1 LEDNALLI
9 WTIRT
14 LPNTCI
20 KKPVSCKWRDRKC
33 NTLTGLLLVLR
44 VRSSTIGGIYR
55 ERTLVQKFRYKNVNN
70 RCFMSSL
77 HPCVACLMRVSTT
90 SYQNCNVIA
99 VNPEAL
105 NYRNNPFRLKLDKQR
120 VSLILI
126 VMNYLEI
133 KIRSLSVQ

>member
-1 LEDNALLI
+1 MSIIVVACHHYTPV
-9 WTIRT
+9 WH
-14 LPNTCI
+14 
-20 KKPVSCKWRDRKC
+20 VSCEC
-33 NTLTGLLLVLR
+33 
-44 VRSSTIGGIYR
+44 
-55 ERTLVQKFRYKNVNN
+55 
-70 RCFMSSL
+70 
-77 HPCVACLMRVSTT
+77 STT